1 MHGVIL
7 SQYHYSSLTQALG
20 FYSEDQ
26 QSAFQHYQKYAYS
39 MTEVIIG
46 TPPSKILKSTVK
58 DYVALSP
65 KQPLPPRCISY
76 PQATWIQNEKASI
89 VSVAIEEPELS

>member
-1 MHGVIL
+1 MHEVSL
-7 SQYHYSSLTQALG
+7 SQYHYSSLTLALG

-26 QSAFQHYQKYAYS
+26 QSAFQHCQKYAYS
-39 MTEVIIG
+39 MTEVSFD
-46 TPPSKILKSTVK
+46 TPPNKILKSTVK

-76 PQATWIQNEKASI
+76 PQATWIQNEKALI
-89 VSVAIEEPELS
+89 VSVATKVPELP